1 MANEKLSFN
10 DLKEWFLNA
19 PDLGKE
25 SFPKAD
31 SLIETYQ
38 QWLMKH
44 PQGYVC

>member
-1 MANEKLSFN
+1 MADEKLSFK

-25 SFPKAD
+25 YFPKAA
-31 SLIETYQ
+31 SLSETYQ
-38 QWLMKH
+38 QWLMNN